1 VNITISSLRAK
12 RGNLGSI
19 TATLDCRVAALLAMT
34 NLFVSSCEIILA
46 HEGKKAQ
53 RRGGCTADV
62 LRLLG
67 HNMLLVGMGEQ

>member
-1 VNITISSLRAK
+1 
-12 RGNLGSI
+12 
-19 TATLDCRVAALLAMT
+19 MT
-34 NLFVSSCEIILA
+34 NLFVALCEMILA
-46 HEGKKAQ
+46 HEGTKAQ